1 MTSAL
6 IIDDHPV
13 MRMGLKS
20 LLTGADDIDVCGEAG
35 TAAAGLEAVEKD
47 KPELVL
53 LDLSLP
59 DRGGLELLKD
69 ILSVRPKTY
78 ILVVSSH
85 DESVYAERALRGGAR
100 GYVMKEEAGDR
111 LIDAVRAV
119 AAGQIYVSERIT
131 GLIVEI
137 FSGNRA
143 SSSDPTSVLT
153 DRELEVFTN
162 VGKGLGSKEMGELL
176 GISARTVDAHRAH
189 IKEKL
194 GFGDAKEL
202 LREAVRWSEANNS

>member
-6 IIDDHPV
+6 IIDDHPI

-20 LLTGADDIDVCGEAG
+20 LLAGADDIDVCGEVG

-47 KPELVL
+47 SPELVL

-69 ILSVRPKTY
+69 ILAVRPKTKV
-78 ILVVSSH
+78 LVVSSH
-85 DESVYAERALRGGAR
+85 DESVYAERALRGGAK
-100 GYVMKEEAGDR
+100 GYVMKEEAADR

-119 AAGQIYVSERIT
+119 TAGQVYVSERIT
-131 GLIVEI
+131 GMIVEI

-162 VGKGLGSKEMGELL
+162 IGKGLGSKEIGELL
-176 GISARTVDAHRAH
+176 VISARTVDAHRAH

-202 LREAVRWSEANNS
+202 LREAVRWLEANNS